1 MPQHRGYL
9 LGRLFAFLAT
19 QEVFEQPVEQLYQQ
33 ASVAPPQVFPKAL
46 AAMITTGK
54 EELLFP
60 LLKQLPLD
68 AFDGPLN
75 RREQGAFALG
85 YAHERTGC
93 PMPSLEEEHDDEEQ
107 GLTERY
113 EFRLDP
119 QLKEWV
125 KTQGGGSFIRA
136 ILRNER
142 LKAAQAVTAELS
154 PGGESKP

>member
-1 MPQHRGYL
+1 M
-9 LGRLFAFLAT
+9 AT
-19 QEVFEQPVEQLYQQ
+19 QQAFEQPAEQLYQQ
-33 ASVAPPQVFPKAL
+33 ASTAPPQVFPRAF
-46 AAMITTGK
+46 AAMIAAGK

-60 LLKQLPLD
+60 LLQQLPLD

-85 YAHERTGC
+85 YAHERTGY

-107 GLTERY
+107 GLAERY

-125 KTQGGGSFIRA
+125 KRQGGGSFIRA
-136 ILRNER
+136 TLRNER
-142 LKAAQAVTAELS
+142 LKAAQAVTTELQ
-154 PGGESKP
+154 PEESTG